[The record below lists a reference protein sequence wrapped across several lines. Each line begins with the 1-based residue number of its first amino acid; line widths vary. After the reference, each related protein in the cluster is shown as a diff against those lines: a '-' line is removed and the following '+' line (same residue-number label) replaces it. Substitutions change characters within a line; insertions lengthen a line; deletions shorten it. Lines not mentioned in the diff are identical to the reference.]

1 MKKQIELEYAFGYVY
16 DKSKL
21 VALYPVGSNIM
32 DLEEYEM
39 EVEVAFLED
48 SIDKAFQEEDIIQ
61 ANEIMKPLETY
72 LMKPSKI
79 LPLIV
84 DIKDV
89 DTKDSLTKLLNE
101 FEEEYD
107 VKESYVKRGYEFVDM
122 YEVFQNIS
130 KYIPNE
136 NLETLN
142 ILKIEKDKFDME
154 KFIDD
159 ITKNLDEAINK
170 DLVETNMKKSDLTP
184 RLFVKSE
191 EVTNTKYIVFATD
204 ISTYSRGALCA
215 NREEIEDL
223 DVDMGDIE
231 ISTTK
236 DVGYMV
242 EENNNVLTFKV
253 ANYNSMTA
261 NNSQIAQIVD
271 YCGIFKPKMIEFIN
285 RYVK

>member
-154 KFIDD
+154 KFIED

>member
-223 DVDMGDIE
+223 DIDMGDIE